1 MKIAILSCFYPFRG
15 GISQFNTYLLKELS
29 KKHTVKAFNFKRQYP
44 EFLFPGKT
52 QYVTKDDNAVPVESD
67 TLLDTANP
75 FSYISTAR
83 KIAEWKPDVL
93 ITRYWMSYFA
103 PSLGY
108 VAGRLGK
115 CAVSPEHATP
125 SDIAFS
131 HCKRIAIMD
140 NVIPHEHHFFD
151 APLTKYYIKRN
162 DGFVLLSNSV
172 KDDLLALSPKSHC
185 VTIPHPLYSNFGE
198 PVDSLQAR
206 KELGIPGEDG
216 GNDEKSV
223 GSRKVLLFFGLI
235 RDYKGL
241 DILLK
246 AMPLLDKSYYLIVA
260 GEPYGSFDKYQQI
273 IDSPEFAQCKDN
285 ILVNTNYI
293 PDGDVKKYFSAADAC
308 VLPYRS
314 ATQSGISSISWNFDV
329 PLITT
334 PVGGLVES
342 VGKAGTGL
350 LTESITSQGVA
361 DAIKKYFAQ
370 GCKEKYIYNIKML
383 KQKLSWGNFCIQ
395 LENFI
400 KAI

>member
-1 MKIAILSCFYPFRG
+1 MKIAILSCFYPYRG

-52 QYVTKDDNAVPVESD
+52 QYVAKNDNAVPVESEA
-67 TLLDTANP
+67 LLDTANP
-75 FSYISTAR
+75 FSYIYTAR
-83 KIAEWKPDVL
+83 KISEWEPDVL

-115 CAVSPEHATP
+115 RALSSEAIFP
-125 SDIAFS
+125 

-151 APLTKYYIKRN
+151 APLTKYFIRRN
-162 DGFVLLSNSV
+162 DGFVLLSNAV
-172 KDDLLALSPKSHC
+172 KDDLIELSPNSQC
-185 VTIPHPLYSNFGE
+185 ITIHHPLYSNFGE
-198 PVDSLQAR
+198 QINSYEAR
-206 KELGIPGEDG
+206 KALNIPGADG
-216 GNDEKSV
+216 GFDKLSV
-223 GSRKVLLFFGLI
+223 ESRKVLLFFGLI

-241 DILLK
+241 DILLN
-246 AMPLLDKSYYLIVA
+246 AMPLLDKSYMLIVA

-273 IDSPEFAQCKDN
+273 IDSPEFAQCRDN
-285 ILVNTNYI
+285 IIVNTNYI
-293 PDGDVKKYFSAADAC
+293 PDSDVKKYFSAADAC

-314 ATQSGISSISWNFDV
+314 ATQSGISSISWNFNV

-350 LTESITSQGVA
+350 LT
-361 DAIKKYFAQ
+361 
-370 GCKEKYIYNIKML
+370 
-383 KQKLSWGNFCIQ
+383 
-395 LENFI
+395 
-400 KAI
+400 